1 MTKVEMKIKLFF
13 LLSLFQLFGTQILES
28 KESIKYRNDETVCTY
43 KEISCTHQQ
52 WHLIEDKLLNRI
64 TKYNDSLIAFA
75 TWLSILACIEAPIV
89 ALHLKFD
96 KQLDP
101 NLSNRGLYMSCLSCT
116 LAFAGLLLSAWVNKK
131 YVVNKLNKKSKIE
144 ALKAFFDQCTDEEL
158 SLLLPEL
165 KAVYE
170 KYKQEGPES
179 IEQAAHELIRILKK
193 SPKYLYPSQ

>member
-1 MTKVEMKIKLFF
+1 MKSKLFF
-13 LLSLFQLFGTQILES
+13 LLSLLPVFTPQILKSTEN
-28 KESIKYRNDETVCTY
+28 IKYHNDEIVWRY

-52 WHLIEDKLLNRI
+52 WKLIDDKLLNRI
-64 TKYNDSLIAFA
+64 TKYNDSLVAFC
-75 TWLSILACIEAPIV
+75 TWLAILACIEAPIV

-170 KYKQEGPES
+170 KYKQEGPEF
-179 IEQAAHELIRILKK
+179 IEKAAHELIRMLKK
-193 SPKYLYPSQ
+193 SPKYLYPNQ